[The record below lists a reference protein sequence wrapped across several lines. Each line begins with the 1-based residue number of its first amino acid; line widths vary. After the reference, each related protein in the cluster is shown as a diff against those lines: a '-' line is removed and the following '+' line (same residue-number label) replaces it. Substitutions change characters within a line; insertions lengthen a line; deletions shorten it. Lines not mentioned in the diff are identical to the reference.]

1 MALAAL
7 PLTPAS
13 SISKSAAFSLTQS
26 LRAPFWRGG
35 GGHLPR
41 SHVRPLAGS
50 WRSGAAKVLER
61 QNAALAHVQPV
72 TAEAKKGAKADPP
85 SRETYR
91 SRNALGQGDETR

>member
-26 LRAPFWRGG
+26 LRA
-35 GGHLPR
+35 L
-41 SHVRPLAGS
+41 LAGRRRTS
-50 WRSGAAKVLER
+50 SPIPCQTPGRQLAQRRGQVLER

-85 SRETYR
+85 QQGDVPL
-91 SRNALGQGDETR
+91 RNALGQGDETR